1 MTHSILSLEV
11 ENELLSSVREVCT
24 ESDLKLEELVKDYL
38 GFLAGLNASA
48 IEQVSAL
55 PNENEKAEWLAKY
68 YFDARINQLQFE
80 ALKKEVLIGHDKIK
94 ESKVTRLEDVRHE
107 FD

>member
-55 PNENEKAEWLAKY
+55 PNENEKAEWLANTISMLEL
-68 YFDARINQLQFE
+68 INYN
-80 ALKKEVLIGHDKIK
+80 LKH
-94 ESKVTRLEDVRHE
+94 
-107 FD
+107 